1 MRLTRRLN
9 SRYPAARLLT
19 IVLALSL
26 TVMVSLATES
36 KSDITD
42 SMVDLVT
49 TCDPC
54 SSPLVS
60 NPNNTLN

>member
-1 MRLTRRLN
+1 MKLTRRLN
-9 SRYPAARLLT
+9 SRYPTTRLLT

-26 TVMVSLATES
+26 TVMASLSTGS